1 MILDI
6 AKFSVQGFIKITDKD
21 TGEVLLDTHNDVLYG
36 NLSSAVA
43 HALLGNTDSL
53 LFYLAFGNGAAYVNG
68 VGGIEYKPTLGGAAS
83 IVKNP
88 TANLYDTIYVKK
100 LSNDS
105 TPITEYTSESRAYI
119 PAENYASNYEDIIV
133 TVVVQGSEPP
143 IGISPTSSMVFN
155 EIGLFAGSNNIFPG
169 SYTQT
174 TAEVDSFVAQTPNF
188 SNTATSKSKIM
199 LTHVIFEPITKTSI
213 QSLELTYTLRIQMGV

>member
-6 AKFSVQGFIKITDKD
+6 AKISVQGFIKITDKD

-36 NLSSAVA
+36 NLSSAMA

-53 LFYLAFGNGAAYVNG
+53 LFYLAFGGGAAYVNG
-68 VGGIEYKPTLGGAAS
+68 VGTTVYKPSLGGAAS

-105 TPITEYTSESRAYI
+105 TPATEYTDGSRAYI

-155 EIGLFAGSNNIFPG
+155 EIGLFAGSNNLFPG

-174 TAEVDSFVAQTPNF
+174 TAEVDAFIAQTPNF

-199 LTHVIFEPITKTSI
+199 LTHVIFQPITKTSI
-213 QSLELTYTLRIQMGV
+213 QSLEITYTLRIQMGV